1 MDLRLVL
8 GGLGALAL
16 VGSGYALGHRSAR
29 LEAQGEAWQAEALL
43 NRRAIDRIE
52 RATAATQLIA
62 EASAARAAQ
71 IRTFTTTLVREVP
84 VHVDAETDA
93 RFPMPVGLVRVHD
106 AAALG
111 RPVSAI
117 PDPAGRPD
125 GEASDVVASTLASVV
140 ALNYG
145 TCREDQT
152 RLSAWQ
158 AWATAQAS
166 VDPGVR

>member
-16 VGSGYALGHRSAR
+16 VGGGYALGHRSAR
-29 LEAQGEAWQAEALL
+29 LEAQGEAWQVEALG
-43 NRRAIDRIE
+43 NRLAIARIE
-52 RATAATQLIA
+52 RSTAATAKIA
-62 EASAARAAQ
+62 SESAARAAQ

-93 RFPMPVGLVRVHD
+93 RFPLPVGLVRVHD
-106 AAALG
+106 AAARG
-111 RPVSAI
+111 VPADAV

-125 GEASDVVASTLASVV
+125 GEASDIAASTLASVV

-145 TCREDQT
+145 TCREDQS

-158 AWATAQAS
+158 AWARAQVSA
-166 VDPGVR
+166 D